1 MGLKLNSSHLEK
13 QKLHVCKYLFS
24 RRRLLHEIFPLFFTL
39 FLFSN
44 TTTEAFCFTKY
55 YATEIST
62 VKTPP
67 VILEDGNSSSCIISS
82 TNDYASVDA
91 TAGLTF
97 IENAS
102 VLVPTQA
109 ASPSLDGS
117 NIRQVTSGTSGSCT
131 FSTSSA
137 NDVIY
142 VAVSI
147 LGTNP
152 TLSVTNSSG
161 VSLTPRAA
169 VTNSGVRIETW
180 YTIASNAG
188 SQTITV
194 TFASATTFA
203 IIALGVR
210 NANPLNPFDLASGNP
225 KTGTGTGNTQSVTVG
240 SIFPNTLVLGS
251 VAIQRG
257 VTPSAGSGFTI
268 VRRGNSGGLGEA
280 VEYRSL
286 TTTTNTSVTFTT
298 TGPSANWAMVG
309 DVIWGKLPSL
319 SVNTGFSTPT
329 NGGSRNIGNDQEGY
343 LVSPSYPR
351 ATTIYNGTWQ
361 LNLYARSASAGDAMD
376 VLLLVTD
383 AAYNVVNEVC
393 LRYASPPISTSVS
406 LVTLNFY
413 QPIINVPSGGHLIIM
428 LYNLPGGSNSF
439 TVYWGTSGLTNFKTN
454 QISNYVLRLT
464 NSVASNYS
472 ASFSVY
478 SSTSITRLTNMT
490 LYVYTPTNK
499 CIVIN
504 NGAFTQTSSPISTL
518 LGFSSL
524 YLAVNATATDFNSI
538 SNIIVKIKFNTTRPF
553 GCDFMNFTL
562 K

>member
-1 MGLKLNSSHLEK
+1 ML
-13 QKLHVCKYLFS
+13 
-24 RRRLLHEIFPLFFTL
+24 RIILLLFFTL
-39 FLFSN
+39 FLVSN
-44 TTTEAFCFTKY
+44 TSAEAMCFSRYHTLDV
-55 YATEIST
+55 ST
-62 VKTPP
+62 VKTSQ
-67 VILEDGNSSSCIISS
+67 VYLADGNSSSCIISS
-82 TNDYASVDA
+82 TKDYASVNA

-97 IENAS
+97 NENAA

-109 ASPSLDGS
+109 SSPSLDGS
-117 NIRQVTSGTSGSCT
+117 NIRQVTSATTGSCT
-131 FSTSSA
+131 FSTSAA

-161 VSLTPRAA
+161 ASLMQRAA

-180 YTIASNAG
+180 YTIAANSG

-203 IIALGVR
+203 IIAFGVR
-210 NANPLNPFDLASGNP
+210 NANTPNPFDLAEGNP

-240 SIFPNTLVLGS
+240 SVFPNTLVLGS

-257 VTPSAGSGFTI
+257 VTPNVGTGFTS
-268 VRRGNSGGLGEA
+268 VQRSNSGGLGEA

-286 TTTTNTSVTFTT
+286 TAAANTSVTFTT
-298 TGPSANWAMVG
+298 TGASANWVMIG

-329 NGGSRNIGNDQEGY
+329 TGGSGNIGNDREGY

-361 LNLYARSASAGDAMD
+361 LNLYARSASAGDTMD

-383 AAYNVVNEVC
+383 EAYNVINEVC
-393 LRYASPPISTSVS
+393 RLYTTPSVPTSASW
-406 LVTLNFY
+406 VTLNFY
-413 QPIINVPSGGHLIIM
+413 QPMINIPSGGHLIIV
-428 LYNLPGGSNSF
+428 LYNYPGGSNSF

-454 QISNYVLRLT
+454 QISNYILRIQ
-464 NSVASNYS
+464 NSGASSCNAVFS
-472 ASFSVY
+472 AY

-490 LYVYTPTNK
+490 LYVYTPTSR
-499 CIVIN
+499 CVIIN
-504 NGAFTQTSSPISTL
+504 NGAFTQTSSPATTLPGSST
-518 LGFSSL
+518 L
-524 YLAVNATATDFNSI
+524 YLAINATATDFNSI
-538 SNIIVKIKFNTTRPF
+538 SNIIVKIKFNTTRPYS
-553 GCDFMNFTL
+553 CDFMNLTL
-562 K
+562 N